1 MSKGI
6 ERLNFPDLVD
16 VIGEPFCS
24 VVQDEHYAHLAGIV
38 AGDFAEG
45 RSVLGDVAEET
56 RAVMGLIRR
65 LLARIGLTMGDVVRC
80 DVHLSDLSDMPAM
93 NAAYAEFFPDGM
105 FPART
110 TTQSGA
116 LFGGSKVEVTCV
128 AERSSRSAR
137 RDDRA

>member
-16 VIGEPFCS
+16 ISDAPFCS
-24 VVQDEHYAHLAGIV
+24 VVQDDHYAHLAGIV

-45 RSVLGDVAEET
+45 RSVVGDAAAET
-56 RAVMGLIRR
+56 TAIMGVIQR
-65 LLARIGLTMGDVVRC
+65 LLAKIGLTMGDVVRC
-80 DVHLSDLSDMPAM
+80 DVHLRDFSDLPAM
-93 NAAYAEFFPDGM
+93 NAAYAAFFPDAM

-116 LFGGSKVEVTCV
+116 LSGGGTVEVTCV
-128 AERSSRSAR
+128 AKRSSRPAR
-137 RDDRA
+137 GDRA